1 MSSYQRA
8 YKDQSDTF
16 LQVHRAFADRA
27 LDFKTG
33 QRGLVTNGQVH
44 SHLLAQNFLF
54 KIIVKANTRQ
64 SKNTENLYLPCIYHH
79 RGWV

>member
-1 MSSYQRA
+1 MDMSSYLRA

-44 SHLLAQNFLF
+44 SHLLAQNFFL
-54 KIIVKANTRQ
+54 K
-64 SKNTENLYLPCIYHH
+64 S
-79 RGWV
+79 